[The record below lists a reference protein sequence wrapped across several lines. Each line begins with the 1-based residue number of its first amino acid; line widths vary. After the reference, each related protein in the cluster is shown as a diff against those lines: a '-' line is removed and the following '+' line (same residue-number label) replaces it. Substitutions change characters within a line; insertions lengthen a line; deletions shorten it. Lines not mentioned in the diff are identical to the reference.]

1 MSQMFLL
8 DTNACIQ
15 IMTGRSSAIVTRLAD
30 HHPGD
35 VRLCSVVRGELVYGA
50 YHSARPAENLRAAER
65 FAAPFESL
73 PFDDNCSEICGR
85 IRSGLVARGTP
96 IGPNDMMIAAIAI
109 WNKLTLVTANVGEFG
124 HVPGLSIE
132 NWEN

>member
-1 MSQMFLL
+1 MFLL

-15 IMTGRSSAIVTRLAD
+15 IMTGRSSAVVSRLAD
-30 HHPGD
+30 HNPGD
-35 VRLCSVVRGELVYGA
+35 VRLCSVVRGELIYGA
-50 YHSARPAENLRAAER
+50 YHSARPAENLRAVER

-73 PFDDNCSEICGR
+73 PFDDDCGEIFGR
-85 IRSGLVARGTP
+85 LRADLVARGAS
-96 IGPNDMMIAAIAI
+96 IGPNDLMIAAIAI

-124 HVPGLSIE
+124 RVPGLSIE